1 MIFCQANWIA
11 RDIASQTG
19 LMMLCQS
26 HDTTSPSRLRAA
38 RKRAIAGATMLLMT
52 HEIRLPMASKTGL
65 RTLFQAHEAAVL
77 IASQRPIQKLRNPSE
92 FSQRYI
98 KPATRAPISP
108 IMKPIGLARNAAYR
122 PRMAQDEPEVA
133 HW

>member
-52 HEIRLPMASKTGL
+52 HEIKLPMASKTGF
-65 RTLFQAHEAAVL
+65 RTLSHAQDTAVL
-77 IASQRPIQKLRNPSE
+77 IASQRPIQKLRKPSE

-98 KPATRAPISP
+98 KPATRDPISP
-108 IMKPIGLARNAAYR
+108 IMKPIGLARIAAFR
-122 PRMAQDEPEVA
+122 PRMAPEAPVVA
-133 HW
+133 IW